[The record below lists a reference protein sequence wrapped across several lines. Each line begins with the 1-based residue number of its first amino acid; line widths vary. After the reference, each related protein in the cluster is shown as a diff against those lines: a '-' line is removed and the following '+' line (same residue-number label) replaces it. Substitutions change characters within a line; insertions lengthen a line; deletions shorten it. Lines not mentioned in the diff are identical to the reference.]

1 MMIQP
6 AALQKNDSIGIV
18 SPGRKLDHDTLQA
31 AIRIIES
38 WGFKVLTGKNL
49 LSTKHSYLSGTDAER
64 LDDFQTMLN
73 DASLKAIICAR
84 GGYGTTRFL
93 DQLDF
98 SSFLKNPKWIC
109 GFSDITSLH
118 LKLQTL
124 GVQSIH
130 GTMPVLFSK
139 PESAI
144 SVESLHKVLTGK
156 SVGIEA
162 SSNSKN
168 KTGKIAANL
177 VGGNLSLIVDSLGTE
192 SEVHTKNKILV
203 IEEVEEYLYRI
214 DRMLVQL
221 KRAKKLQQLAGL
233 AVGHMTDIK
242 ETELP
247 FGESIEEIILN
258 HVQEFDYPVGFGFPI
273 GHENPNI
280 AWVEGSLG
288 TLNVL
293 KEKSTIIF

>member
-1 MMIQP
+1 MIQP

-18 SPGRKLDHDTLQA
+18 SPGRKLDNDTLQA

-38 WGFKVLTGKNL
+38 WGFKVRLGKNL

-64 LDDFQTMLN
+64 LDDFQSMLN
-73 DASLKAIICAR
+73 DTSLKAIICAR

-98 SSFLKNPKWIC
+98 TSFLKNPKWIC

-130 GTMPVLFSK
+130 GTMPVLFSN
-139 PESAI
+139 PESAL
-144 SVESLHKVLTGK
+144 SVESLNEVLSGK
-156 SVGIEA
+156 SVSIEA
-162 SSNSKN
+162 DSNSKN
-168 KTGKIAANL
+168 RTGKASGSL

-192 SEVHTKNKILV
+192 SEVDTKNKILV
-203 IEEVEEYLYRI
+203 IEEVEEYLYKI
-214 DRMLVQL
+214 DRMFVQL
-221 KRAKKLQQLAGL
+221 KRSKKLHHLAGL
-233 AVGHMTDIK
+233 VVGHMTDIK

-247 FGESIEEIILN
+247 FGESIEKIILN
-258 HVQEFDYPVGFGFPI
+258 LVQEFDYPVGFGFPI

-280 AWVEGSLG
+280 AWVEGSQG
-288 TLNVL
+288 TLTVL
-293 KEKSTIIF
+293 KEKSTITF